1 MPRPEREIEM
11 QHSFVSS
18 FLIVEENQKS
28 EPSPLSGKGSDFYYS
43 VRITGLEPARR
54 RHWTLKPARLP
65 IPPYPLK
72 IPLYFSRYHAFCQ
85 CRQTGHIRF
94 RIRSGFAGM
103 PAGRT
108 GTVSYFP

>member
-1 MPRPEREIEM
+1 MPRPERKIEM

-28 EPSPLSGKGSDFYYS
+28 EPSPLSRKGSDFYYS

-65 IPPYPLK
+65 IPPYP
-72 IPLYFSRYHAFCQ
+72 
-85 CRQTGHIRF
+85 
-94 RIRSGFAGM
+94 
-103 PAGRT
+103 RT
-108 GTVSYFP
+108 CAILPYSYDVVNLTPDSVHLHFVYFPPVS